1 MTTVPWY
8 IDLTLLFFPLAVST
22 ITSLWLNVTL
32 RRINRQ
38 EGGKPWSIKK
48 NFIMALLIAS
58 PMAGI
63 IQLLLQGQ
71 LEAYIYIENG
81 AHMIGFD
88 MIMAPFLVLML
99 NNILLWYFNK
109 NKVNLVFLETGLG
122 GAFDSVTACRAQGIL
137 ITSISKDHEHILG
150 KTLKNVPKYI
160 SMAQLTDDVL
170 ANAKSEIEAQLKA
183 EGKPEQIWDKI
194 VPGKIDRFVSDNT
207 TLDQEMCLLDQN
219 FIKDESKNV
228 AEYISTYGD
237 ISVSSFKR
245 VSLG

>member
-32 RRINRQ
+32 RKINRQ

-109 NKVNLVFLETGLG
+109 KKWVNAYSFLRVKH
-122 GAFDSVTACRAQGIL
+122 D
-137 ITSISKDHEHILG
+137 
-150 KTLKNVPKYI
+150 KTLPPEYY
-160 SMAQLTDDVL
+160 ADDVSDFTIKNFRQSNL
-170 ANAKSEIEAQLKA
+170 NGNNKDA
-183 EGKPEQIWDKI
+183 E
-194 VPGKIDRFVSDNT
+194 
-207 TLDQEMCLLDQN
+207 
-219 FIKDESKNV
+219 
-228 AEYISTYGD
+228 
-237 ISVSSFKR
+237 
-245 VSLG
+245 